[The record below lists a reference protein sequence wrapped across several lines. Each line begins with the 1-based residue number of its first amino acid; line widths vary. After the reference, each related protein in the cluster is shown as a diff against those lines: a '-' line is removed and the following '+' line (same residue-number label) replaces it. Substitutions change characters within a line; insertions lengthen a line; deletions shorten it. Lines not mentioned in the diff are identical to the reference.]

1 MSRCSKEILKRV
13 NHLGEGASSRDLYD
27 DWSQSYDA
35 HLLDDFGYISPRIA
49 AQTLA
54 DRSRQRDVDI
64 IDYGCGTGLVGEEL
78 SKQGFTTVDGV
89 DISAGMLGQAREKG
103 VYRNLISVD
112 LTAQIALDDAIYDV
126 AICVGAMGA
135 GHVGARHVPQLLRPL
150 KSGGLFIITINSMHF
165 AAEGFERAFRQLED
179 TGLWQIH
186 TLQQFNYMTQLD
198 RPGWLVLAEKR

>member
-1 MSRCSKEILKRV
+1 MNRNSKEILKRV
-13 NHLGEGASSRDLYD
+13 NHLGDDASSRDLYD
-27 DWSQSYDA
+27 DWSQSYDS
-35 HLLDDFGYISPRIA
+35 HLLEDFGYISPRIV

-78 SKQGFTTVDGV
+78 SRQGFTTVDGV

-112 LTAQIALDDAIYDV
+112 LTAQIALDDAVYDV

-165 AAEGFERAFRQLED
+165 TAEGFEQAFRHLQD

-186 TLQQFNYMTQLD
+186 MLEQFNYMTQLD
-198 RPGWLVLAEKR
+198 RPGWLVLAEKY

>member
-1 MSRCSKEILKRV
+1 MSRCSKDILKRV
-13 NHLGEGASSRDLYD
+13 NHLDDDASSRDLYD

-35 HLLDDFGYISPRIA
+35 HLLDDFGYISPQIA

-54 DRSRQRDVDI
+54 HRSRQRDVDI

-78 SKQGFTTVDGV
+78 ARQGFTNVDGI

-103 VYRNLISVD
+103 VYRNLIGGD
-112 LTAQIALDDAIYDV
+112 LTARIALDDAIYDV

-150 KSGGLFIITINSMHF
+150 RAGGLFIITINSMHF
-165 AAEGFERAFRQLED
+165 TTEGFARAFRQLED
-179 TGLWQIH
+179 AGSWQIRV
-186 TLQQFNYMTQLD
+186 LEQFNYMTQLD